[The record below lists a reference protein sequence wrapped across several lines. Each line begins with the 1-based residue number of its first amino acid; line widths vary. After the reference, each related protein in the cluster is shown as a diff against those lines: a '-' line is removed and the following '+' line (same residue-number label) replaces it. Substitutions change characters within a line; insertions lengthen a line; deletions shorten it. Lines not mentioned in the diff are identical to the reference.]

1 MRVVVAL
8 LLAVLLT
15 GCFTSGKRGSE
26 RGLAI
31 HDLGLPPPQLVAA
44 GQRQGAL
51 AIEVRAPLWMD
62 SLGISY
68 RLAYADASQLREYA
82 RSRWAGPPAQ
92 LIEQRL
98 MQQLDLAPSGQAR
111 GKCVLRLELVE
122 FSQVF
127 ASPAESAALLQ
138 GRAYWLDPARRAL
151 AEKPLLIRHAAGAA
165 DARGGVAALQ
175 ASVDQLA
182 HALLAWER
190 DLVAG
195 GQARACAD

>member
-1 MRVVVAL
+1 MRLGIL
-8 LLAVLLT
+8 LLAVVLLA
-15 GCFTSGKRGSE
+15 GCFTSGKRGNE

-31 HDLGLPPPQLVAA
+31 HDLGLPPPQLVGD
-44 GQRQGAL
+44 GQRQSLL
-51 AIEVRAPLWMD
+51 AVEVRAPLWMD

-98 MQQLDLAPSGQAR
+98 MQQLDLAAAGQAR
-111 GKCVLRLELVE
+111 GKCVLRVEIAE

-127 ASPAESAALLQ
+127 VAPAESAGLLQ
-138 GRAYWLDPARRAL
+138 GRAYWLDPRRRPL
-151 AEKPLLIRHAAGAA
+151 AEKPLLIRQVAASA

-175 ASVDQLA
+175 QSVGQLA
-182 HALLAWER
+182 RELLAWER
-190 DLVAG
+190 ELVAG
-195 GQARACAD
+195 GQAKACAG